1 MINCN
6 FDYYKCLSYIADI
19 CENNHENDF
28 YSAIAKTKI
37 EKNHIYSSC
46 IYRNIDNKR

>member
-1 MINCN
+1 MVNCN
-6 FDYYKCLSYIADI
+6 FDYLSYTADI

-28 YSAIAKTKI
+28 YSTIAKIKI

-46 IYRNIDNKR
+46 IYSDIDNKK